1 MKILVNISPAS
12 PELLADLEARPKR
25 GRAQRLRE
33 LAQIGLGVVRG
44 HSSEAVTNH
53 SEDAQAHSGAAGAN
67 AASHSDA
74 LIDQLGGSFDDDPD
88 S

>member
-1 MKILVNISPAS
+1 MRVVVMISSAS

-33 LAQIGLGVVRG
+33 LAQIGLGAVRARQG
-44 HSSEAVTNH
+44 ESETTDTVDRRGRASSVG
-53 SEDAQAHSGAAGAN
+53 SN
-67 AASHSDA
+67 ASSHSDA
-74 LIDQLGGSFDDDPD
+74 LIDQLGGNFDDPD

>member
-1 MKILVNISPAS
+1 MRVLVVISSVS

-44 HSSEAVTNH
+44 HSIEAVTTH
-53 SEDAQAHSGAAGAN
+53 SEDAQAHGGAAGAS